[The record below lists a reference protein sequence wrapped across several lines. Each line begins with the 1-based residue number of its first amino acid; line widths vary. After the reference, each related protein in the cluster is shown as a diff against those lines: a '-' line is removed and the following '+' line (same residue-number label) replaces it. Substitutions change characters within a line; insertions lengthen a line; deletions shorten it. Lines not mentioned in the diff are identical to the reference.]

1 VQAEGVIAA
10 LIGAVSGGGGVRI
23 LGRLVGPERDT
34 QIAQYY
40 RSVISDL
47 YKENQEVRKIN
58 SELHGRLGKLEGRIR
73 QLELAQDE
81 PPGYLG

>member
-1 VQAEGVIAA
+1 VQAEGLIAA
-10 LIGAVSGGGGVRI
+10 LIGAVSGGGGVRV

-34 QIAQYY
+34 KIAEYY
-40 RSVISDL
+40 RGVIGDL

-58 SELHGRLGKLEGRIR
+58 AELHGRLGKLEGRIL
-73 QLELAQDE
+73 QLELAQDD